1 MVQGEDND
9 PGAQT
14 ERPGAV
20 GAVRQL
26 LGGTLSFSTPATAS
40 SPAGSY
46 AITPAGLTSG
56 NYAIHFVSGTLT
68 VLSYAQA
75 TTNLQAQVDA
85 AGLPH
90 GMQSSLDDQLQAA
103 LALFNAGDT
112 ADGVSQLGAF
122 VSHVSA
128 RRAKGI
134 AAALADAWIA
144 YAQEIV
150 NAVG

>member
-1 MVQGEDND
+1 VVIVAELAEGTR
-9 PGAQT
+9 GAD
-14 ERPGAV
+14 EGPRAAAGAAAGPARPRDISYGQAS
-20 GAVRQL
+20 
-26 LGGTLSFSTPATAS
+26 GG
-40 SPAGSY
+40 
-46 AITPAGLTSG
+46 
-56 NYAIHFVSGTLT
+56 
-68 VLSYAQA
+68 
-75 TTNLQAQVDA
+75 LQAQVDG
-85 AGLPH
+85 AGLASGLQNSPDT
-90 GMQSSLDDQLQAA
+90 QPQAA
-103 LALFNAGDT
+103 IAYFAAGDT